1 MMHPTTIHDHVRI
14 HTILFL
20 LGGAIIVVG
29 GICSKPLQPH
39 WLMWVGV
46 VVFLSSFVYRLLKVQ
61 CPHCGSKLLGCR
73 VITKHCPD
81 CGKELE

>member
-1 MMHPTTIHDHVRI
+1 MKQPATVHDHVRV
-14 HTILFL
+14 HTILFWS
-20 LGGAIIVVG
+20 GVAIVVVG
-29 GICSKPLQPH
+29 GILSEPLQPH

-46 VVFLSSFVYRLLKVQ
+46 AVFLSSFAYRLLKIR

-73 VITKHCPD
+73 VMPKHCPD